1 MESGTQMSN
10 GKVPLEMVIY
20 DNIYKR
26 IMIDIL
32 MDRTFD
38 ETRKKSIVQY
48 DLKQKYERQVV

>member
-1 MESGTQMSN
+1 MSN

-32 MDRTFD
+32 MDRTFS
-38 ETRKKSIVQY
+38 ETRQKSITSSDIQ
-48 DLKQKYERQVV
+48 KKYET